1 MLQMPKLNLHEDLLD
16 LSYFVAHRSD
26 AMVLLMGFAL
36 LPLLCGSIDGS
47 LSSWSAASTV
57 VDTHAPVL
65 RWNTTLLLAHNKVWI
80 FSRQR
85 TTQQYLMDEC
95 GINTDA
101 LLAVLSFN

>member
-1 MLQMPKLNLHEDLLD
+1 MPKLNLHEDLLD

-47 LSSWSAASTV
+47 LSSWSGASTV

-65 RWNTTLLLAHNKVWI
+65 RWNTTLLLAHNKV
-80 FSRQR
+80 FNLPSQSTSENH
-85 TTQQYLMDEC
+85 TTISN
-95 GINTDA
+95 G
-101 LLAVLSFN
+101 